1 MGQTDTILLQLSR
14 GNSDILIHVYVAKV
28 HFISDID
35 RTRLYSMMWELK
47 LNNSVCTSTTVV
59 LVYLLFINK
68 RGILLY
74 KRGIQYT

>member
-28 HFISDID
+28 RFISDID